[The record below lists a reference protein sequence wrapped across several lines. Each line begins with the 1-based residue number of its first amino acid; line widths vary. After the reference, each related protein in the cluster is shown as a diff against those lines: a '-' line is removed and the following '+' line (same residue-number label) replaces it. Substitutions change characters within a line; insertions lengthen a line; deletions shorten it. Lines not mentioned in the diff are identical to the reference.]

1 MADST
6 ELLALEERFW
16 KGDASFYD
24 EHLAPDALMVF
35 AGPGGVMSRDQIVES
50 IRDSARWRDVRLSEV
65 STLQLAPGAVLVT
78 YHASAARDGADTR
91 YTARA
96 TSVYISNGSAWR
108 LTFHQQTPLEAS

>member
-6 ELLALEERFW
+6 ELMALEEQFW

-50 IRDSARWRDVRLSEV
+50 IRDSARWRDVRLSDV
-65 STLQLAPGAVLVT
+65 STLQPAPGVTLVT
-78 YHASAARDGADTR
+78 YHASAARDGADAR

-96 TSVYISNGSAWR
+96 TSVYVRNGSAWR
-108 LTFHQQTPLEAS
+108 LAFHQQTPLEAS